1 MNGPDTQDISNS
13 NWDGEVVIIRDQS
26 YIFRITLYNTVT
38 KRPLNLPFKL
48 VENLVIEENLST
60 WWTKG
65 WITIINNFEVI
76 ERASDN
82 PLSTDQE
89 QSKEQNAFFAFRH
102 DGRNH
107 INIKIDTVPA
117 SNNIIENKNW
127 SMDYDFVVYDVEDIE
142 TDSSVLKAKKIY
154 FIDERYQTLAE
165 RNIPWSTSTHG
176 SAAESAKQQN
186 IPISYLTDV
195 ERKMVPNEAIKSIIQ
210 TAACNDFT
218 QSSGQQGQV
227 NVGFD
232 KFGSIINPNIS
243 LANFDDDNWSTIN
256 DDPDNLIFYTSPAN
270 STALND
276 VNSMLSFAKGPDNDP
291 VFLRLGRYNKKWSL
305 VSLSDIFSK
314 SLQIERMSIQDGL
327 EGGVKAYM
335 PRAATFDDSGKILNV
350 FSGRTSIM
358 RNYKFASMAP
368 IDDMRLTNR
377 PVHMMNFSE
386 GIYNI
391 YFEENKIENIFNN
404 ITNLG
409 KKGLY
414 SFNKE
419 YGGNKIWL
427 NINQTKIQGISL
439 ENSFLTQGSSD
450 LMMVQMLKDAIFLN
464 QALYFQSDGLTL
476 RQPGTFLFV
485 DRDGSS
491 EINLFDDK
499 FLGQWLINKVVH
511 YFDSTKYVTDVYAT
525 KIDGVNKHWDVLD
538 KNW

>member
-1 MNGPDTQDISNS
+1 
-13 NWDGEVVIIRDQS
+13 
-26 YIFRITLYNTVT
+26 
-38 KRPLNLPFKL
+38 
-48 VENLVIEENLST
+48 
-60 WWTKG
+60 
-65 WITIINNFEVI
+65 
-76 ERASDN
+76 
-82 PLSTDQE
+82 
-89 QSKEQNAFFAFRH
+89 
-102 DGRNH
+102 
-107 INIKIDTVPA
+107 
-117 SNNIIENKNW
+117 
-127 SMDYDFVVYDVEDIE
+127 
-142 TDSSVLKAKKIY
+142 
-154 FIDERYQTLAE
+154 
-165 RNIPWSTSTHG
+165 
-176 SAAESAKQQN
+176 
-186 IPISYLTDV
+186 
-195 ERKMVPNEAIKSIIQ
+195 
-210 TAACNDFT
+210 
-218 QSSGQQGQV
+218 
-227 NVGFD
+227 
-232 KFGSIINPNIS
+232 
-243 LANFDDDNWSTIN
+243 
-256 DDPDNLIFYTSPAN
+256 
-270 STALND
+270 
-276 VNSMLSFAKGPDNDP
+276 
-291 VFLRLGRYNKKWSL
+291 
-305 VSLSDIFSK
+305 
-314 SLQIERMSIQDGL
+314 MSIQDGL
-327 EGGVKAYM
+327 VGGVKAYM

-377 PVHMMNFSE
+377 PVHMMNFSD

-414 SFNKE
+414 SFNK
-419 YGGNKIWL
+419 GNEGNQIWL

-511 YFDSTKYVTDVYAT
+511 YFDSTKYITDVYAT